1 MEYSVSIRM
10 KDAGVIVAPRRR
22 VLIGCRLDLE
32 ERKKEKKERKKSMLS
47 IECRRTGRGPIVMK
61 GVNVCGKNEC
71 FYCHTNYISH

>member
-1 MEYSVSIRM
+1 MGADWIW
-10 KDAGVIVAPRRR
+10 KK
-22 VLIGCRLDLE
+22 
-32 ERKKEKKERKKSMLS
+32 ERKKRKKERKKERKKSMLS